1 MDFDGNRVFILRI
14 SLNVSLKDKS
24 KLYVLKQSWLWEIS
38 RTVRD
43 RKLDQTLIF
52 SDHGY
57 GSDSSN
63 RD

>member
-43 RKLDQTLIF
+43 GKPDQTLIF